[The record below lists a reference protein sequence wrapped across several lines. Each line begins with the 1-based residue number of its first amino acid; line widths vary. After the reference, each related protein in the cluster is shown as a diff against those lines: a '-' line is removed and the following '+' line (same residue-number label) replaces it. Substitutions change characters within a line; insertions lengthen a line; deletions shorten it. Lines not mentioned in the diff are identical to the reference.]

1 MTIKE
6 VLHKIKTIQIP
17 KNPLPVEKTCAAEL
31 IKFVKN
37 GVQTTSKENSFKV
50 AVAKN
55 ADFNIEEIEN
65 KAPKDKHWAYL
76 RINEKAS
83 GEIIVSHTALLYS
96 YTVRLLEDW
105 KNRPVTDFVNGKYYT
120 AAFKWHRPLFDY
132 LLTQMW
138 RTARNFDPEDHIK
151 ELARSGHTH
160 LEVNGLAMPVPF
172 EDAVPGEFYSQFYT
186 YCIALDQYVYSEL
199 NKGLYPIEYLNA
211 NLSLLKKYAEIGRK
225 YGLEPGILCFEPRTV
240 PEQFFK
246 KYPTLRGG
254 RVDHPYRS
262 RMPRYTMTLAH
273 PLVQDHY
280 KEMIQKILKEVPD
293 LAYMSI
299 WTNDSGS
306 GFEYTSSLY
315 VGRNGG
321 PYLIREWRTHD
332 QIAEVAA
339 KNIVNFMKILRDGA
353 AEINPDF
360 HVSLRLEPFKVE
372 HDHIMKNLEKNMD
385 VEVPSL
391 LVRGYDLPY
400 FHNKY
405 PEISGIAGSIQ
416 HTNLEPVEKEMIQ
429 KNKEKGIGSQF
440 VYSQGNGYNVEP
452 LIGFSFP
459 WLVHEKLAAM
469 KDSGVEHPANLGG
482 FMPSSLA
489 PYHINQEVFRNFM
502 LEPDS
507 NVDDFIQTKATDWVG
522 EEFADQLVEIWKK
535 SEDAIRWQ
543 PPLMLYSG
551 FGFVW
556 LRVWVRPIIPDLLA
570 VPAEDRRYYEDY
582 TVSAANN
589 TNHSDLGRDVLFQL
603 ITKEYGEE
611 FVKRIDKNVLGR
623 LEEAIKQAAKLADD
637 DSIPKEERTVF
648 VDQRDRLRAMK
659 CWVRTQRSV
668 AAWVAGVYNYLD
680 TKDDQEKKKWRAYL
694 DDMMDKDIQNTKDL
708 LNLWKNS
715 DVNFM
720 IISETGETSYM
731 YADNFGEKLQK
742 KIELVE
748 KYRHVEPRI
757 DESVMWRV

>member
-1 MTIKE
+1 MTIRE
-6 VLHKIKTIQIP
+6 ALNRIKTIQIP
-17 KNPLPVEKTCAAEL
+17 ANPLSVEKTCADEV
-31 IKFVKN
+31 IEV
-37 GVQTTSKENSFKV
+37 VQNDVQISSQNNSFKIS
-50 AVAKN
+50 VAKN
-55 ADFNIEEIEN
+55 ADFNIEEISS
-65 KAPKDKHWAYL
+65 KAPKEKNWAYFQIDENGCGQL
-76 RINEKAS
+76 
-83 GEIIVSHTALLYS
+83 IVSHTALLYS
-96 YTVRLLEDW
+96 YTIRLLEDW
-105 KNRPVTDFVNGKYYT
+105 MNLPISDFENGKYYS
-120 AAFKWHRPLFDY
+120 AAFKWHRPLYDY

-138 RTARNFDPEDHIK
+138 RTARNFNADDHIK
-151 ELARSGHTH
+151 ELARAGYTH

-172 EDAVPGEFYSQFYT
+172 EEAIPGEFYSQFYT

-211 NLSLLKKYAEIGRK
+211 NMSLLKKYAETGRK

-240 PEQFFK
+240 PEQFFR

-262 RMPRYTMTLAH
+262 RLPRYTMTLAH

-280 KEMIQKILKEVPD
+280 KEMIQKVLKEVPD

-339 KNIVNFMKILRDGA
+339 KNIVHFMRILRDSA

-385 VEVPSL
+385 IEVPSL

-416 HTNLEPVEKEMIQ
+416 HTNLEPVEKELIH
-429 KNKEKGIGSQF
+429 KNKEKGIGSQL

-452 LIGFSFP
+452 LIGFAFP
-459 WLVHEKLAAM
+459 WLVQEKLKAM
-469 KDSGVEHPANLGG
+469 KASDVEYPSNLGG

-502 LEPDS
+502 LEPGS
-507 NVDDFIQTKATDWVG
+507 NIDHFIKTKATDWVG
-522 EEFADQLVEIWKK
+522 EEFAGQLVEVWKK

-570 VPAEDRRYYEDY
+570 IPAEDRRYYEDY

-611 FVKRIDKNVLGR
+611 FVERVDKNVLGR
-623 LEEAIKQAAKLADD
+623 LEGAVQFAAKYADD
-637 DSIPKEERTVF
+637 DSIPKQVRNVF
-648 VDQRDRLRAMK
+648 IDQRDRLLAMK

-668 AAWVAGVYNYLD
+668 AAWVAGVYNYLES
-680 TKDDQEKKKWRAYL
+680 TDDQEKKKWRAYL
-694 DDMMDKDIQNTKDL
+694 DDMMDKDIENTKDL
-708 LNLWKNS
+708 LNLWKTS